1 MSPAYP
7 ETITSLDEL
16 QVAEEQPMKFTIAEE
31 APEKPERAL
40 SEKAKK
46 RIETEQAEALKV
58 FRQIP
63 QDIEH
68 KFGNMV
74 LERVFPELQL
84 DSEVVSALMRGKK
97 IKSNVTGENLT
108 AAEMRDHW
116 ILPRGEQISK
126 STGAIYLPEESTKD
140 HDMRNSFL
148 FWEYGNFKKL
158 LDSKDPVAPKV
169 GIDTERGDISKYEK
183 AYIQS
188 GKDEDRLSPV
198 TGDNENS
205 LKPGLP
211 LEGDTM
217 SFSKRKKQYSHR
229 EGGPLYAEINEPY
242 IPRHPETQ
250 QHTYKITKSETD
262 SKLPP
267 ALAGEGNSIAEK
279 MWDQVGPFFPD
290 ADAAKHSAEKLIGKY
305 PPVLISRDLIILRAK
320 NPETFFKYI
329 AFAKVGENNNSGKWE
344 EKLVKEDDAP
354 ADLTQWIAGLEAR
367 SDSGVHLRGYDS
379 AALSPES

>member
-16 QVAEEQPMKFTIAEE
+16 QVAEEQPVKFTIAEE
-31 APEKPERAL
+31 TEKPERKL
-40 SEKAKK
+40 SEKAKE

-84 DSEVVSALMRGKK
+84 DSEVVSALVRGKK

-183 AYIQS
+183 AYLS
-188 GKDEDRLSPV
+188 SSRKEDP
-198 TGDNENS
+198 
-205 LKPGLP
+205 LKPGVQA
-211 LEGDTM
+211 EGDSM
-217 SFSKRKKQYSHR
+217 SLSKRKGQYSH
-229 EGGPLYAEINEPY
+229 EKKGPLYAEINEPY

-250 QHTYKITKSETD
+250 QHMYKITKSETD
-262 SKLPP
+262 STLPP
-267 ALAGEGNSIAEK
+267 ALVGEGDSVAEK

-290 ADAAKHSAEKLIGKY
+290 ADTARHSAEYLVARY

-320 NPETFFKYI
+320 NAETFFKYI
-329 AFAKVGENNNSGKWE
+329 AFAKVGENNDSGKWE
-344 EKLVKEDDAP
+344 EKLIKEDDAP
-354 ADLTQWIAGLEAR
+354 ADLTQWIAHLEKR
-367 SDSGVHLRGYDS
+367 SDSGEHLHGYDS
-379 AALSPES
+379 AALAPA